1 MKLYNIPYYI
11 DLEGQ
16 KIDGI
21 TLKPYHVKLL
31 GVIIVH
37 DKLGNG
43 CFASTETLAEEAK
56 LTVGTVKNARAD
68 LIKVG
73 IIRAEKDSFG
83 NIKTLIVNDV
93 TFQGWVNHSLPY
105 GQPQLT
111 EQVNHSLLA
120 NREATPVLNKS
131 INKNINMCSAYA
143 SSANAD
149 SAQATQSSSANADS
163 DVSLGGLASSSPNGS
178 SSADIKKELQFPFDE
193 DVDEVS
199 EANVVNLKK
208 VVDEKNKSTRRA
220 AAVAGEVAG
229 ILGRD
234 RRQVTPA
241 VVKNMK
247 SVLEDYTHDEV
258 IQMANW
264 CKTQEFWQDKTL
276 LQMIKKDTVAQA
288 LMNKKVE
295 NKYVW

>member
-1 MKLYNIPYYI
+1 MKLYSIPYYI

-111 EQVNHSLLA
+111 EQVNHSLTA
-120 NREATPVLNKS
+120 SREATPVLNKN
-131 INKNINMCSAYA
+131 INKNINM
-143 SSANAD
+143 
-149 SAQATQSSSANADS
+149 SSSADADS
-163 DVSLGGLASSSPNGS
+163 DV
-178 SSADIKKELQFPFDE
+178 IKEELQLPFDE

-208 VVDEKNKSTRRA
+208 VADEKNKSTRRA

-258 IQMANW
+258 IQMAEW

-288 LMNKKVE
+288 LMTKKRS
-295 NKYVW
+295 KYDW